1 MTVLNTKL
9 EDFITNVLVKNDSV
23 KSVSLYFQDKKL
35 WEFPK
40 DKAKTA
46 RGTKTIKNFEFELYN
61 NGEARI
67 IHGYDFTE

>member
-1 MTVLNTKL
+1 MTVLNEKL
-9 EDFITNVLVKNDSV
+9 CDFIAILEKNDSV
-23 KSVSLYFQDKKL
+23 KTVSLYYQDKKL

-40 DKAKTA
+40 DIAKTA
-46 RGTKTIKNFEFELYN
+46 RGTHGIKNFEFELYS

>member
-1 MTVLNTKL
+1 MIVLDIKL
-9 EDFITNVLVKNDSV
+9 ADFIEILEKNESV
-23 KSVSLYFQDKKL
+23 KTVSLFYQDKKL

-46 RGTKTIKNFEFELYN
+46 RGTRGIKNFEFKLYS

>member
-1 MTVLNTKL
+1 MTVLDEKL
-9 EDFITNVLVKNDSV
+9 CDFIATLEKNDSV
-23 KSVSLYFQDKKL
+23 KTVSLYYQDKKL

-40 DKAKTA
+40 AIAKTA
-46 RGTKTIKNFEFELYN
+46 RGTHRIKNFEFELYG